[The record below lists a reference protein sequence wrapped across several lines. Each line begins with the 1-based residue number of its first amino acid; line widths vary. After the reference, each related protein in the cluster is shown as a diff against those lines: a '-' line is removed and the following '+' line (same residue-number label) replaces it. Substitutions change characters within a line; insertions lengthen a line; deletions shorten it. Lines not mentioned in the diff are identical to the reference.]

1 MKERKGGGKYGV
13 GQMERMRGGVRG
25 EQEWRSF
32 EVMAGWLPFQLM
44 G

>member
-1 MKERKGGGKYGV
+1 MERLGGK
-13 GQMERMRGGVRG
+13 MRG

-44 G
+44 V

>member
-1 MKERKGGGKYGV
+1 MKERKERGKYGV
-13 GQMERMRGGVRG
+13 VGGGVRG